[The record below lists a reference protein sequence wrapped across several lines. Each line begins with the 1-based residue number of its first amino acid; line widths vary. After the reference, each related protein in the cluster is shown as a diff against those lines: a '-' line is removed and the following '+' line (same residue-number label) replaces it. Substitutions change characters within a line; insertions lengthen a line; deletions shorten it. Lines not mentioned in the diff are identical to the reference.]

1 VGETIVALAG
11 TPAGQTLALTL
22 VLLSALAHAVFGAIN
37 KGGADPWLNRAAI
50 NICYGA
56 MAAPVAFFV
65 VPWPSGDLWLWLGAA
80 YLIHIVYEVFQS
92 SAFQRGAFTVVYP
105 IARGTG
111 PLVTAAAAGAVFG
124 ESLAPG
130 QWAGVLLLSCA
141 IFALAYFNL
150 RAARLDLGDLAR
162 LKGAIL
168 MAFLTGLMV
177 AAYTTVDAY
186 GIRLAADPFTFLAWL
201 FMLGGLGFPVIA
213 CVRWR
218 RNPVPFDVGELATRG
233 VAGALIAFLSFGS
246 IMLATRL
253 DKVGEA
259 AALRETSII
268 FATAIGVLIFR
279 ESISARRLAAILCI
293 ALGAVL
299 VEFG

>member
-1 VGETIVALAG
+1 MGETFVELAG
-11 TPAGQTLALTL
+11 TPAGQALALAL
-22 VLLSALAHAVFGAIN
+22 VLLSALSHAIFGAIN

-56 MAAPVAFFV
+56 MAAPVALFL
-65 VPWPSGDLWLWLGAA
+65 VPWPSGDLWLWLGAS
-80 YLIHIVYEVFQS
+80 YLIHIVYESFQS

-124 ESLAPG
+124 ERLAPG
-130 QWAGVLLLSCA
+130 QWAGVVVLSTS
-141 IFALAYFNL
+141 IFALAYLNL
-150 RAARLDLGDLAR
+150 RAANLDLGDLAR

-168 MAFLTGLMV
+168 MALLTGLMV
-177 AAYTTVDAY
+177 AAYTTVDAF
-186 GIRLAADPFTFLAWL
+186 GIRLAGDPFTFLAWF
-201 FMLGGLGFPVIA
+201 FMFGGLGFPLIA
-213 CVRWR
+213 YARWR
-218 RNPVPFDVGELATRG
+218 RRPVPFNVRELATRG
-233 VAGALIAFLSFGS
+233 VSGAVFAFLGFGS
-246 IMLATRL
+246 ILLAIRL
-253 DKVGEA
+253 GNVGEA

-279 ESISARRLAAILCI
+279 ETISARRLAAILCI
-293 ALGAVL
+293 ALGAIL

>member
-1 VGETIVALAG
+1 MGETIVGLAG
-11 TPAGQTLALTL
+11 TPAGQSLALGL
-22 VLLSALAHAVFGAIN
+22 VLLSAFAHAVFGAIN

-56 MAAPVAFFV
+56 MAAPVALFV
-65 VPWPSGDLWLWLGAA
+65 VPWPSADLWPWLGAC
-80 YLIHIVYEVFQS
+80 YLIHIVYETFQS

-111 PLVTAAAAGAVFG
+111 PLITAAAAGAVFG

-130 QWAGVLLLSCA
+130 QWAGVLLLSFS
-141 IFALAYFNL
+141 IFALAWFNL
-150 RAARLDLGDLAR
+150 RAAKLDLGDLAR

-177 AAYTTVDAY
+177 AAYTTADAY
-186 GIRLAADPFTFLAWL
+186 GIRKAENPFTFLAWF
-201 FMLGGLGFPVIA
+201 FMLGGAGFPVVAFI
-213 CVRWR
+213 RWR
-218 RNPVPFDVGELATRG
+218 RNPVPLNLPGLARRG
-233 VAGALIAFLSFGS
+233 VAGALIAFLSFGA

-279 ESISARRLAAILCI
+279 ETISARRLAAILFI
-293 ALGAVL
+293 AMGAIL